1 MKEEQIEVRYAK
13 RKRKYSSYIGEITP
27 AVKDLVRHKFRANQ
41 PNELW
46 VTDITEFCAGKD
58 KLYFSPVIDCY
69 DGKVVAWS
77 ASRFPD
83 RNLVEVMLNQA
94 VKTLS
99 TDEIEAYKDPDN
111 NHRLIIHTD
120 RGGHYRGAM
129 WIEKLEGLGISR
141 SMSRKGN
148 SGDNAACEGFFGRM
162 KTEMYYGR
170 KWTDIRELEIAIE
183 EYINFYYCSRITA
196 KFDGLTIKEHRDL
209 VAKMS
214 KKAS

>member
-1 MKEEQIEVRYAK
+1 MMDEIFDLSGHTYGSPRIWLALRNRGVFISEKVVRRLMKEEQIEVRYTK
-13 RKRKYSSYIGEITP
+13 RKRKYSSYIGEIAP

-83 RNLVEVMLNQA
+83 KNLVEVMLNQA

-111 NHRLIIHTD
+111 NQKTPIITTN
-120 RGGHYRGAM
+120 
-129 WIEKLEGLGISR
+129 LS
-141 SMSRKGN
+141 
-148 SGDNAACEGFFGRM
+148 F
-162 KTEMYYGR
+162 
-170 KWTDIRELEIAIE
+170 IRIGVVAIGVP
-183 EYINFYYCSRITA
+183 C
-196 KFDGLTIKEHRDL
+196 G
-209 VAKMS
+209 S
-214 KKAS
+214 KN